1 MSPSTYSLFDLRCNT
16 SFLNKKNLKKIEK
29 GLILSVLSLNLGFRI
44 NQDVFILGS
53 ITCCFNLFD
62 LFQFYFFSQGLIL
75 LACLALLAPS
85 MAAPAPT
92 FDPITAASFTA
103 AGGLVCIFDI
113 FCVLQQH
120 NLVSQVLTASS
131 GATLTVPTAAIL
143 AGKAVAIKGLLLKT
157 LAN

>member
-1 MSPSTYSLFDLRCNT
+1 MPPIL
-16 SFLNKKNLKKIEK
+16 KNPL
-29 GLILSVLSLNLGFRI
+29 L
-44 NQDVFILGS
+44 
-53 ITCCFNLFD
+53 T
-62 LFQFYFFSQGLIL
+62 QGLIL

-103 AGGLVCIFDI
+103 AGGLVCILDI

>member
-1 MSPSTYSLFDLRCNT
+1 M
-16 SFLNKKNLKKIEK
+16 
-29 GLILSVLSLNLGFRI
+29 
-44 NQDVFILGS
+44 
-53 ITCCFNLFD
+53 
-62 LFQFYFFSQGLIL
+62 IL

>member
-1 MSPSTYSLFDLRCNT
+1 MIFFFLFISILLFLASVSFSTTPLT
-16 SFLNKKNLKKIEK
+16 
-29 GLILSVLSLNLGFRI
+29 
-44 NQDVFILGS
+44 
-53 ITCCFNLFD
+53 
-62 LFQFYFFSQGLIL
+62 QGLIL

-113 FCVLQQH
+113 FCVCTYIYVVQQH